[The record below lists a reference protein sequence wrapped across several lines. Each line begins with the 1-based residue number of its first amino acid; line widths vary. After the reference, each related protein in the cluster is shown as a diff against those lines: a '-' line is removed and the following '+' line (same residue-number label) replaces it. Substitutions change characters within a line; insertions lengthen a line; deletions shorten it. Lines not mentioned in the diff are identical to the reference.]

1 MARLDSLSAQLDTRN
16 PHRSGEVFAR
26 AIGVYSWWRLTPTG
40 VGSTTV
46 TTSCQCP
53 THYHSTDPPM
63 WAPYK
68 KFSEG
73 STMSEDIKAQVRAIA
88 HEIARREVFEH
99 EIRFTLSGA
108 LLGAVAVLAWLV
120 ATGRF

>member
-1 MARLDSLSAQLDTRN
+1 
-16 PHRSGEVFAR
+16 
-26 AIGVYSWWRLTPTG
+26 
-40 VGSTTV
+40 
-46 TTSCQCP
+46 
-53 THYHSTDPPM
+53 M

-99 EIRFTLSGA
+99 ELRFTASGMA
-108 LLGAVAVLAWLV
+108 IGAVAVLAWLV

>member
-1 MARLDSLSAQLDTRN
+1 
-16 PHRSGEVFAR
+16 
-26 AIGVYSWWRLTPTG
+26 

-46 TTSCQCP
+46 TTSCQCSAH
-53 THYHSTDPPM
+53 HYSTDPPM

-88 HEIARREVFEH
+88 LEIARREVFEH
-99 EIRFTLSGA
+99 ELRFTLSGA
-108 LLGAVAVLAWLV
+108 LLGAVAVLSWLV

>member
-1 MARLDSLSAQLDTRN
+1 MFSNDSPPPEWGVLCENPLIEGLTLRDWEKPPPKWDPPLSPN
-16 PHRSGEVFAR
+16 
-26 AIGVYSWWRLTPTG
+26 
-40 VGSTTV
+40 
-46 TTSCQCP
+46 CQCP
-53 THYHSTDPPM
+53 AYHYSTHPPT

-99 EIRFTLSGA
+99 EIRFTLSGMA
-108 LLGAVAVLAWLV
+108 IGAVAVLAWLV

>member
-1 MARLDSLSAQLDTRN
+1 
-16 PHRSGEVFAR
+16 
-26 AIGVYSWWRLTPTG
+26 
-40 VGSTTV
+40 
-46 TTSCQCP
+46 
-53 THYHSTDPPM
+53 M

-88 HEIARREVFEH
+88 LEIARREVFEH
-99 EIRFTLSGA
+99 ELRFTLSGA
-108 LLGAVAVLAWLV
+108 LLGAVAVLSWLV

>member
-1 MARLDSLSAQLDTRN
+1 
-16 PHRSGEVFAR
+16 
-26 AIGVYSWWRLTPTG
+26 
-40 VGSTTV
+40 
-46 TTSCQCP
+46 
-53 THYHSTDPPM
+53 M

-88 HEIARREVFEH
+88 QEIARREVFEH
-99 EIRFTLSGA
+99 ELRFTASGMA
-108 LLGAVAVLAWLV
+108 IGAVAVLSWLV